1 MNRVD
6 RLIGILT
13 VLQSRK
19 FVTAEKLSDKFG
31 ISIRTVYRDV
41 KALGEVGIP
50 VSFEPN
56 KGYFIV
62 QGYFLPPISFSSEEA
77 NALVLMA
84 SLADRFGDNSIARH
98 GTAAL
103 DKIRAVLRSSEKE
116 SAQNLDDRI
125 RVLNPNPKPFDYLV
139 EIQRAMAT
147 QTIVHIDYTDLKKQ
161 KTSRDIEPIGL
172 IYYTDQWHLIA
183 WCWTRNDYRDFIVS
197 QINTLK
203 NTSQPFRK
211 KDHITIDEHMRTWEM
226 S

>member
-1 MNRVD
+1 M
-6 RLIGILT
+6 GILT

-84 SLADRFGDNSIARH
+84 SLADRFGDSSIARH
-98 GTAAL
+98 GNAAL
-103 DKIRAVLRSSEKE
+103 DKIRALLHSTEKE

-125 RVLNPNPKPFDYLV
+125 RVLNPNPKPFEYLI

-147 QTIVHIDYTDLKKQ
+147 ENIMHIDYTDLKGQ

-197 QINTLK
+197 QINSLK
-203 NTSQPFRK
+203 NTSQAFRK
-211 KDHITIDEHMRTWEM
+211 KDHITIDEHMRSWET